1 MAHRSSTLAC
11 GQFKQ
16 TSWCWVLLSGQVSKF
31 QLLGVFFFCI
41 LFVFEFLQFLQV
53 RKIHHKFLH
62 AKNLH
67 YTTLL
72 HKENTT
78 TLDYENKRKEKKASR
93 IDINNKLV
101 QLLFYQLKEGFP
113 FVVMDLKFI
122 ILSGYKTFYLKRTL
136 NSQYLLLQSSGPE
149 KYEMM
154 YD

>member
-1 MAHRSSTLAC
+1 M
-11 GQFKQ
+11 
-16 TSWCWVLLSGQVSKF
+16 LLF
-31 QLLGVFFFCI
+31 
-41 LFVFEFLQFLQV
+41 FVFYFFWVFTVFTSTQDTSQ
-53 RKIHHKFLH
+53 ISTCI
-62 AKNLH
+62 NLH

-78 TLDYENKRKEKKASR
+78 TLDYENKRKERKKEKKKKEASR

-136 NSQYLLLQSSGPE
+136 NSFE
-149 KYEMM
+149 KGFKG
-154 YD
+154 

>member
-1 MAHRSSTLAC
+1 MQDTSQIST
-11 GQFKQ
+11 
-16 TSWCWVLLSGQVSKF
+16 
-31 QLLGVFFFCI
+31 CI
-41 LFVFEFLQFLQV
+41 
-53 RKIHHKFLH
+53 
-62 AKNLH
+62 NLH

-136 NSQYLLLQSSGPE
+136 NS
-149 KYEMM
+149 
-154 YD
+154 

>member
-1 MAHRSSTLAC
+1 MSFPPIAFC
-11 GQFKQ
+11 YYVG
-16 TSWCWVLLSGQVSKF
+16 
-31 QLLGVFFFCI
+31 FFFLNFICFWVFTVFTSTQDTSQISTCI
-41 LFVFEFLQFLQV
+41 
-53 RKIHHKFLH
+53 
-62 AKNLH
+62 NLH

-78 TLDYENKRKEKKASR
+78 TLDYENKRKEKKKKKEKKTKKKEASR

-136 NSQYLLLQSSGPE
+136 NSFE
-149 KYEMM
+149 KGFKG
-154 YD
+154 

>member
-1 MAHRSSTLAC
+1 MKPMGWPR
-11 GQFKQ
+11 
-16 TSWCWVLLSGQVSKF
+16 VR
-31 QLLGVFFFCI
+31 FFFCI
-41 LFVFEFLQFLQV
+41 LFVLGFFTLFTSTQDTSQ
-53 RKIHHKFLH
+53 ISTCI
-62 AKNLH
+62 NLH

-78 TLDYENKRKEKKASR
+78 TLDYENKRKERKKEASR

-136 NSQYLLLQSSGPE
+136 NSFE
-149 KYEMM
+149 KGFKGWRSLI
-154 YD
+154 